1 MDNSDVM
8 NEQYQQSEEMA
19 LAARRELLGRLRH
32 EYEIDPERV
41 IHEWM
46 ECVDAKNLHNSRDIR
61 NLSAL
66 IYIQL
71 CCEDR
76 AGVERRRLRAE
87 FGKGDFRDIIQNE
100 VSMWLTSWGAEP

>member
-1 MDNSDVM
+1 MDNADVM
-8 NEQYQQSEEMA
+8 NEQYQHSEEMA
-19 LAARRELLGRLRH
+19 LAARRELLGRWRH
-32 EYEIDPERV
+32 EYEIDPLRV
-41 IHEWM
+41 IREWEDIVM
-46 ECVDAKNLHNSRDIR
+46 ARGCINFQNIR